1 MHALGERGQ
10 SPLIAMT
17 NDDIIHL
24 VNTALRDAGAV
35 GDVLV
40 QEVLNGHR
48 RQGVDPG
55 EVPWDTL
62 VCSMNSSL
70 MRWLCMNNLLLKE
83 SRIDI
88 GAARDA
94 LCLPERKSY
103 IKYWIQDIST
113 YYIPKAKE
121 IFQNAE

>member
-1 MHALGERGQ
+1 
-10 SPLIAMT
+10 MT

-35 GDVLV
+35 GEVLV

-62 VCSMNSSL
+62 VGSMNSSL

>member
-1 MHALGERGQ
+1 
-10 SPLIAMT
+10 MT

-24 VNTALRDAGAV
+24 VNTALRDAGPV
-35 GDVLV
+35 GDVLT
-40 QEVLNGHR
+40 QEICSGHD
-48 RQGVDPG
+48 RQGIDPG

-62 VCSMNSSL
+62 VSSINASL
-70 MRWLCMNNLLLKE
+70 LRWLCMNNMLLKE
-83 SRIDI
+83 SRVDI

-94 LCLPERKSY
+94 LCLPDRKSY

-121 IFQNAE
+121 ILQNAE

>member
-1 MHALGERGQ
+1 MTNNDILQLVTNALDDVGPVGEILIREVERGHQ
-10 SPLIAMT
+10 
-17 NDDIIHL
+17 
-24 VNTALRDAGAV
+24 
-35 GDVLV
+35 
-40 QEVLNGHR
+40 
-48 RQGVDPG
+48 RQGVDPV
-55 EVPWDTL
+55 EATWDIL
-62 VCSMNSSL
+62 VSSVNSSL
-70 MRWLCMNNLLLKE
+70 MRWMCMNNLLLKE
-83 SRIDI
+83 KRIDI